1 MKASK
6 CTGYM
11 RENKAIS
18 PLQRHLIFIL
28 HPPRARAVQG
38 VRSGGTPRAEKRGKS
53 WGKKCIHYPRHG
65 ACAQTKAKGKKTPKT
80 TPAARLRTLHLMK
93 NEKRAE
99 KPGKSQWLV
108 ALGSLIN

>member
-6 CTGYM
+6 CSGYM

-38 VRSGGTPRAEKRGKS
+38 VRNGGTPRAEEKGEKL
-53 WGKKCIHYPRHG
+53 GKKCIHYPRRG
-65 ACAQTKAKGKKTPKT
+65 VCAQTKAKGKKNNSSSPIANAL
-80 TPAARLRTLHLMK
+80 PY
-93 NEKRAE
+93 EK
-99 KPGKSQWLV
+99 
-108 ALGSLIN
+108 